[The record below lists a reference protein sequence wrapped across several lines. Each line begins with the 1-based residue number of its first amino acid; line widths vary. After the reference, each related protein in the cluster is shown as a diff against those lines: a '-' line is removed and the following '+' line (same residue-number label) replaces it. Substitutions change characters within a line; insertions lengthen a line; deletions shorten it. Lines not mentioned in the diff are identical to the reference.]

1 MSEQGTNSVGEA
13 YWAKS
18 LRPVVVDGIPVPPEP
33 GEIAVVLESD
43 HVAILQAY
51 EFTYGNVVREMEVL
65 RKENERFQHDMDKLL
80 YKR

>member
-1 MSEQGTNSVGEA
+1 MSNQDNNSIGES
-13 YWAKS
+13 YWVKS
-18 LRPVVVDGIPVPPEP
+18 LRPVIVEGIAVPPEP

-51 EFTYGNVVREMEVL
+51 EFTYGNVVRELEVL
-65 RKENERFQHDMDKLL
+65 RKENERFQHDTDKLL